1 MQSEQSVIGASVTC
15 VFTFNQ
21 VIALAAAAS
30 DTATATATA
39 VVAATKQHITLRET
53 ISARFTQI
61 FYL

>member
-39 VVAATKQHITLRET
+39 VVAATKQHIT
-53 ISARFTQI
+53 
-61 FYL
+61 